1 MESLDLA
8 TKTLFADFQ
17 ESVLFRFR
25 LEQEQSRQATH
36 TQKTVK
42 NKRYWYHQTH
52 QGSQKNK
59 QTYLGPV
66 NEKNTRIV
74 EKQRAKSKKQAAQI
88 QNLIALERK
97 KIPLF
102 KRAGFPEIDRKTAKV
117 LNHFSRLRV
126 SYQNGVLI
134 GSLASFTY
142 PGILGIIFDHGSLK
156 TDIDIARNEDDRL
169 SITTTED
176 LFQGFSEDLYAIP
189 GLDHLDLPS
198 SFIYQEEI
206 KIDFLI
212 PKKGKERK
220 TYHFPGI
227 PGIGAQA
234 LRYLEFLIEERVD
247 GMLLSPNK
255 AIPVTVPHPA
265 RFALHKMLVG
275 ENRGQ
280 HERAKREKD
289 FHQAN
294 QLIIACAQEMPDLLK
309 TAMKDLNSRGKKWK
323 TLFNKAKKHLSPE
336 SQKLIPT
343 I

>member
-1 MESLDLA
+1 MDPLDLA

-17 ESVLFRFR
+17 ESVLFRFQ
-25 LEQEQSRQATH
+25 LEQDHGRQETYAK
-36 TQKTVK
+36 KTVK
-42 NKRYWYHQTH
+42 NKRYWYRQTH
-52 QGSQKNK
+52 KGSQKNK

-66 NEKNTRIV
+66 NEKNTKIA

-88 QNLIALERK
+88 QKLVALERK
-97 KIPLF
+97 KIPLL

-117 LNHFSRLRV
+117 LNHFSRLSV
-126 SYQNGVLI
+126 SYQDGVLI
-134 GSLASFTY
+134 GSLAFFAYS
-142 PGILGIIFDHGSLK
+142 GILGIIFDHGALK
-156 TDIDIARNEDDRL
+156 TDIDIARNEDDRI

-176 LFQGFSEDLYAIP
+176 LFRDFSEDLYAIP
-189 GLDHLDLPS
+189 GLDHLALPS
-198 SFIYQEEI
+198 SFIYQDEI

-234 LRYLEFLIEERVD
+234 LRYLDFLIEERVN
-247 GMLLSPNK
+247 GILLSPNK
-255 AIPVTVPHPA
+255 AIPVTVPHPT

-275 ENRGQ
+275 VNRGE

-289 FHQAN
+289 FHQAS
-294 QLIIACAQEMPDLLK
+294 QLIIACAQEMPELLK
-309 TAMKDLNSRGKKWK
+309 TATKDLQSRGKKWK
-323 TLFNKAKKHLSPE
+323 TLFNKAKKYLSPVAQN
-336 SQKLIPT
+336 SIPT